1 MKYLPADPVPVGR
14 SGFDFDSLVWESKDG
29 DTWRERAV
37 ITQQQFEAG
46 TDRRRWVS
54 ELHSFDPST
63 GNAII
68 KVGEGDAPKDSIRVR
83 SVYSWREWSLRTKG
97 EVRFIRICKDPFEKY

>member
-1 MKYLPADPVPVGR
+1 MPGGGTGY
-14 SGFDFDSLVWESKDG
+14 DFDSLVWESKDG
-29 DTWRERAV
+29 DAWREQAV
-37 ITQQQFEAG
+37 ITHQQFETG

-83 SVYSWREWSLRTKG
+83 SVYSWREWSVRTNG